1 MRRRRRGFFRIK
13 HFCKVYD
20 RALNRFT
27 FNIAYETA
35 AKLTPRSIAVAEAFG
50 LGLDQQ
56 RSFILYD
63 NVELRVGPGDVVLIT
78 GDSGSGKSVL
88 LKAMLK
94 DLGSEAVDMGSVRVE
109 EGKPLIE
116 TVGRT
121 VDEGLDLLSRVGLG
135 DAFLFLRTYNQ
146 LSDGQKYR
154 YRIAKL
160 MESGKQWWLMDEFAA
175 TLDRDT
181 AKIVAFNLQKLARQL
196 HCSCVVATSH
206 VDLFAD
212 LGPSV
217 HVHKRYGK
225 EIRVVY
231 YPNES
236 PAECSLVRE
245 MRVEPGTTKDW
256 HQLEMFHYRNA
267 RAGAVRRIF
276 RLVRGEELCGVIV
289 YNYPP
294 MTCLGRRMVLPGLKP
309 KQLNLELS
317 TIGRVVVHPKY
328 RSVGLGAKLIRETL
342 ANAGTRCVELV
353 AVMARYNQFA
363 EKAGMLLMFFQVPR
377 KEALRISSILEDLG
391 FNLKLL
397 GSESYILKIL
407 EKLSPGEL
415 QKLRNVFAENCHP
428 RLMKEIS
435 VNRHKA
441 FGIKAD
447 YVAGLEAADLAKL
460 ASLVRVVGLLLQVK
474 AYLFWQK

>member
-1 MRRRRRGFFRIK
+1 MRRRREFFRIRQ
-13 HFCKVYD
+13 FRKVYD
-20 RALNRFT
+20 RIQNRFT

-35 AKLTPRSIAVAEAFG
+35 AKLTPRSVAVAEAFG
-50 LGLDQQ
+50 LGLDES
-56 RSFILYD
+56 RSFVLYD
-63 NVELRVGPGDVVLIT
+63 NVELKIGPGDVVLIT

-94 DLGSEAVDMGSVRVE
+94 DLGEEAVDMGSVHVE

-116 TVGRT
+116 TVGKT

-135 DAFLFLRTYNQ
+135 DAFLFLRTYEQ

-154 YRIAKL
+154 YRIAR
-160 MESGKQWWLMDEFAA
+160 MIESGAKWWFMDEFCA

-181 AKIVAFNLQKLARQL
+181 AKIVAFNLQKLAREL
-196 HCSCVVATSH
+196 HCNCVVATSH
-206 VDLFAD
+206 TDLFAD

-217 HVHKRYGK
+217 HVHKRYGR
-225 EIRVVY
+225 EIRIIY
-231 YPNES
+231 YPNN
-236 PAECSLVRE
+236 PVAECSLIRE

-256 HQLEMFHYRNA
+256 RALEMFHYRSSHP
-267 RAGAVRRIF
+267 GAVRKIF
-276 RLVRGEELCGVIV
+276 ALARGEELCGVII

-294 MTCLGRRMVLPGLKP
+294 MTCLGRRLVLPGLKP
-309 KQLNLELS
+309 KQLNSQLS

-342 ANAGTRCVELV
+342 ALAGTSCVELV
-353 AVMARYNQFA
+353 AVMAKYNQFA
-363 EKAGMLLMFFQVPR
+363 EKAGMRLVLFQVPG
-377 KEALRISSILEDLG
+377 KHALKISAVLEELG
-391 FNLKLL
+391 FNVKLL
-397 GSESYILKIL
+397 GSESYILKVL
-407 EKLSPGEL
+407 KKLSPGDL
-415 QKLRNVFAENCHP
+415 QQLRDVFAGNCHP

-441 FGIKAD
+441 FGTKAD
-447 YVAGLEAADLAKL
+447 YIAGLEAADLAKL